1 MPTYVAVTLANRIVS
16 TLKTG
21 YVPKLGLQAGYLEF
35 ESYFLPPLCLVPCLD
50 VVFSTQDRAQKTK
63 PKVCEVCGL

>member
-1 MPTYVAVTLANRIVS
+1 MPIYIAVTLANRIVS

-35 ESYFLPPLCLVPCLD
+35 ESYFLRPLCLVPN
-50 VVFSTQDRAQKTK
+50 V
-63 PKVCEVCGL
+63 